1 MTDSTPPG
9 GAVATTDQGGG
20 PGFLTPTPPNGG
32 GGVPITPPAGGIGP
46 TETPAATIV
55 PTATALPP
63 TPTGAK
69 ATRSPGTATPKVSPT
84 ATPYQ
89 TPTAEATDTPLPVA
103 SGAQTEVIHVDMP
116 APGAAK
122 PDSTATVKA
131 TTTVPG
137 AICTLTVRYRTGGTS
152 IPQFPAETADVNGA
166 VSWSW
171 PVASDV
177 VAGDWPVTVRCQ
189 IGLPLNGPNQPYAY
203 ANNLLSVH

>member
-1 MTDSTPPG
+1 MTDSTPAG
-9 GAVATTDQGGG
+9 GAVATTDQGSG

-46 TETPAATIV
+46 TDTPAATIV

-63 TPTGAK
+63 TPAGAR
-69 ATRSPGTATPKVSPT
+69 APGTPGTATPKVSPT

-103 SGAQTEVIHVDMP
+103 SGAQTETIHVDMP
-116 APGAAK
+116 APAAAK
-122 PDSTATVKA
+122 PGSTATVKA

-152 IPQFPAETADVNGA
+152 IPQFPAETADANGA

-171 PVASDV
+171 PVAPDV
-177 VAGDWPVTVRCQ
+177 VTGDWPVTVRCQ
-189 IGLPLNGPNQPYAY
+189 VGLPLNGPNQPYAF
-203 ANNLLSVH
+203 ANNLLSIR